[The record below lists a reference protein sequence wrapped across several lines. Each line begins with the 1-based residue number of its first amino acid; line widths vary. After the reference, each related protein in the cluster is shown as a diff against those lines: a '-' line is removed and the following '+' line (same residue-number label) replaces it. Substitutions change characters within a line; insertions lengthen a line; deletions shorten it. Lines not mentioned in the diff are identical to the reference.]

1 MLQKQPAEVFYKI
14 RCSEKLHKHH
24 RKTSASVSFL
34 IKLQAS
40 ACNSEKRPWH
50 RRFSANFVK
59 LLGAPFLEDTPGR
72 LLLMLTCCFLRK
84 LIRLIKFSMACL
96 SNNPVQA
103 IIIII
108 IIIIII
114 MIIIILLIIIIIIII
129 ITIIMIRKLIKT
141 NNDDNSGIDIFL
153 DSDSFCNCIPC

>member
-40 ACNSEKRPWH
+40 ACNSKKRPWH

-72 LLLMLTCCFLRK
+72 LLLMLTRCFLRK
-84 LIRLIKFSMACL
+84 LIRLSKFSMACL

-114 MIIIILLIIIIIIII
+114 
-129 ITIIMIRKLIKT
+129 TIIMIRKLITVMRVIMTIKLQ
-141 NNDDNSGIDIFL
+141 IMMIM
-153 DSDSFCNCIPC
+153 IKVMIKVE

>member
-1 MLQKQPAEVFYKI
+1 MLQKQPVEVFYKI

-40 ACNSEKRPWH
+40 ACNSKKRPWH

-72 LLLMLTCCFLRK
+72 LLLMLTCC
-84 LIRLIKFSMACL
+84 IRLIKFSMACL

-108 IIIIII
+108 IIII
-114 MIIIILLIIIIIIII
+114 LIIIIIII

-153 DSDSFCNCIPC
+153 DSDSFYNCIPC